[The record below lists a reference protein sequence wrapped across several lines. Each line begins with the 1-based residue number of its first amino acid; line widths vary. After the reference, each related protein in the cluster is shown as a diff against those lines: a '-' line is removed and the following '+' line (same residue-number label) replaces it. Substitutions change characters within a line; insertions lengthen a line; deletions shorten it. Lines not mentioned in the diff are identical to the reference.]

1 MASFIENL
9 RQWTSE
15 QADKLTGQ
23 ENIYHRSSG
32 KTQKEYEQDLE
43 FYKNLED
50 ATRKSAVV
58 LGALDGAVTGLG
70 STVGMPLWAQIGN
83 AASGAW
89 MGNFWP
95 WYAAAVEK
103 QIDKNKNGGRPLRR
117 QLDNEEEY

>member
-23 ENIYHRSSG
+23 ENVYHRSSG

-58 LGALDGAVTGLG
+58 LGALDGAAAGLG
-70 STVGMPLWAQIGN
+70 STVGMPLWAQISN
-83 AASGAW
+83 TASGAW
-89 MGNFWP
+89 MGHFWP
-95 WYAAAVEK
+95 WIAAAVEK
-103 QIDKNKNGGRPLRR
+103 QIDKDKN
-117 QLDNEEEY
+117 Y

>member
-1 MASFIENL
+1 MSSFIENL

-58 LGALDGAVTGLG
+58 LGSIDGAALGLG
-70 STVGMPLWAQIGN
+70 GAASSTLPLWMKIISTAGDSYIGN
-83 AASGAW
+83 LFPYIGAL
-89 MGNFWP
+89 
-95 WYAAAVEK
+95 VEK
-103 QIDKNKNGGRPLRR
+103 QSDMQKNEPKKYKELYGDR
-117 QLDNEEEY
+117 